1 MASTTTVFNNFLLE
15 LAKATITLPNGT
27 NTSFKIALVN
37 WSGSSGTPAPAQ
49 FSNKALSVISSVM
62 DGVNVTEVPSGS
74 GYSAGGATPATITV
88 ALAGSGNSVEISVA
102 DVSWPA
108 STITAKG
115 AIIYQIGTGKLFATV
130 DFGAEVSSANST
142 LTVDFQGPFRIQN

>member
-15 LAKATITLPNGT
+15 LARATMTLPNGA
-27 NTSFKIALVN
+27 NTAYKVALVD
-37 WSGSSGTPAPAQ
+37 WAGSSGTPAPAQ
-49 FSNKALSVISSVM
+49 FTNKGNSLFSTVV
-62 DGVNVTEVPSGS
+62 DGVTVTEVASGS
-74 GYSAGGATPATITV
+74 GYSSGGAAPATITV
-88 ALAGSGNSVEISVA
+88 ALAGAGNSVEITVA

-115 AIIYQIGTGKLFATV
+115 AVIYQVGSGKLFASI
-130 DFGAEVSSANST
+130 DFGAEVSSVSST